1 MPIEPRNIAA
11 ILLMGLATYA
21 TRAGGLWLIQ
31 RLTPSPFL
39 RAWIANIPGAVFAA
53 LCAPMVLKAGPAG
66 WAAAAVALLV
76 ARRSGNLFVAM
87 VAGVVAIVLLRAVL
101 PDWHPA

>member
-1 MPIEPRNIAA
+1 VPIEPRNIAA

-31 RLTPSPFL
+31 RMTPSPFL
-39 RAWIANIPGAVFAA
+39 KAWIAHVPGAVFAA

-66 WAAAAVALLV
+66 WVSAAVALLV
-76 ARRSGNLFVAM
+76 ARRSGNVFLAM
-87 VAGVVAIVLLRAVL
+87 VAGVVAIVLLRAIL
-101 PDWHPA
+101 PAWQPA

>member
-1 MPIEPRNIAA
+1 
-11 ILLMGLATYA
+11 
-21 TRAGGLWLIQ
+21 
-31 RLTPSPFL
+31 
-39 RAWIANIPGAVFAA
+39 
-53 LCAPMVLKAGPAG
+53 MVLKAGPAG

-101 PDWHPA
+101 PAWQPA